1 MIQQLCKIYVA
12 SVALFTFRSLLRH
25 ETSGVGN
32 PRVTSHS
39 NVTDFPVSVMIIPLS
54 GTGLTSGLTE
64 MRNTITINN
73 MQTSVFIVVLANL
86 QNI

>member
-1 MIQQLCKIYVA
+1 MYVV
-12 SVALFTFRSLLRH
+12 SVVLFTFRSLLCH

-64 MRNTITINN
+64 MRNTITIND
-73 MQTSVFIVVLANL
+73 MQTSVFVYRELIIQIVNF
-86 QNI
+86 I

>member
-1 MIQQLCKIYVA
+1 MPYIYIV
-12 SVALFTFRSLLRH
+12 SVVFFTFRSLLCH

-39 NVTDFPVSVMIIPLS
+39 NVTDFPVSVMMIPLS

-64 MRNTITINN
+64 IRNIIKINDRPTLF
-73 MQTSVFIVVLANL
+73 QC
-86 QNI
+86 Q

>member
-1 MIQQLCKIYVA
+1 M
-12 SVALFTFRSLLRH
+12 FTFRSLLCH

-39 NVTDFPVSVMIIPLS
+39 NVTDFPVSVMMIPLS

-64 MRNTITINN
+64 IRNIIKINDRPTLF
-73 MQTSVFIVVLANL
+73 Q
-86 QNI
+86 